1 MEDCLFCKIIKGE
14 IPSFKI
20 YEDEYVYSFLD
31 ISNDCNGHILV
42 IPKKH
47 FENIFDCE
55 EEYLVKISYAIKL
68 ISNHLTKNCDFDG
81 VNIINSSGKD
91 AEQTILHLH
100 FHILPRKRGE
110 NKKIFPSLLK
120 NEKSLEEICRE
131 LKIN

>member
-14 IPSFKI
+14 IPSYKI

-42 IPKKH
+42 VPKKH

-55 EEYLVKISYAIKL
+55 EEFLSKIANAIKL
-68 ISNHLTKNCDFDG
+68 IANYLKSCGFSG

-91 AEQTILHLH
+91 AEQTVMHLH
-100 FHILPRKRGE
+100 FHILPRK
-110 NKKIFPSLLK
+110 NDDNQKVFPSLTK
-120 NEKSLEEICRE
+120 NEESLEEICRK